1 MSSIGSSCQNWPGAR
16 QRNPGPW
23 RRCHKEAGVS
33 RLSERWSA
41 RLPESMTLP
50 KGEKHHFIIQCD
62 SHPLSLSN
70 MPYVPVTGRLAG
82 LSTVTGLF
90 THCSQSDTISCRKN
104 HQHSAVTGCQVQGTN
119 LTGPWLGGE
128 GKGQRLQWATQCRHP
143 HSYCWHF
150 LCYVSHTHTHTQTK
164 SCLHAALSDHSSDS
178 CWLIKLCCLT

>member
-1 MSSIGSSCQNWPGAR
+1 MVWMLIFTKVLHFHHFPSNLGLSNIFFKYLKLYFIYVFFSCSCCNQINVISLHVIQLCSPHRQANRAAVSSIVLQCQNWPGAR

-33 RLSERWSA
+33 RLSERWST

-82 LSTVTGLF
+82 LSSVTGLF
-90 THCSQSDTISCRKN
+90 THCSQSDTISCRK
-104 HQHSAVTGCQVQGTN
+104 
-119 LTGPWLGGE
+119 
-128 GKGQRLQWATQCRHP
+128 
-143 HSYCWHF
+143 
-150 LCYVSHTHTHTQTK
+150 K
-164 SCLHAALSDHSSDS
+164 SPP
-178 CWLIKLCCLT
+178 